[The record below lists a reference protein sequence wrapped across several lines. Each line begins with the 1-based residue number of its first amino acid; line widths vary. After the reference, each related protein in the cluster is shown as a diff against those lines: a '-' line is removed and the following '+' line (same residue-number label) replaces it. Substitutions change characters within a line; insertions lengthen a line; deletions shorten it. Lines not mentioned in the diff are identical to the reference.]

1 MHKKK
6 ALHSRNRHHERYDL
20 QELTKDCPELG
31 QFVVLNKFRQE
42 SIDFSNPDAVKALN
56 RAILKNFYGVLNWDI
71 PPDYLC
77 PPIPGRADY
86 IHNIADLLASYNDN
100 RVPRGKSVRVL
111 DIGVGANCVHPLI
124 GQSEYGWS
132 FVGTDVDLMA
142 LDSARR
148 ILEANPGL
156 SESIQLRSQTS
167 PKKIFDGILE
177 SDEIFDLVICNP
189 PFHASLEEARRG
201 SVRKWQNLGKEKK
214 IGTAPVLNFGGK
226 GIELCCEGGEVGF
239 VRRMIKESTRIPLR
253 CLWFSTVLSKE
264 SHLPAIFSALDWAH
278 VVDSYVL
285 EMTHGQKKSRIV
297 AWTFLDETQR
307 GVWVAQ
313 AGWSQKK

>member
-1 MHKKK
+1 MDKKK

-31 QFVVLNKFRQE
+31 QFVVRNKFQQE
-42 SIDFSNPDAVKALN
+42 SIDFSNPNAVKALN

-86 IHNIADLLASYNDN
+86 IHNIADLLASHNGDE
-100 RVPRGKSVRVL
+100 VPRGKSVRVL

-132 FVGTDVDLMA
+132 FVGTDIDPTA

-148 ILEANPGL
+148 IVDGNPGL
-156 SESIQLRSQTS
+156 SESIQLRSQAS
-167 PKKIFDGILE
+167 PKKIFAGILE
-177 SDEIFDLVICNP
+177 PDETFDLVICNP
-189 PFHASLEEARRG
+189 PFHASLEEARQG

-214 IGTAPVLNFGGK
+214 EGTRPVLNFGGK
-226 GIELCCEGGEVGF
+226 GVELCCEGGEVGF
-239 VRRMIKESTRIPLR
+239 VRRMIKESAQIPLR
-253 CLWFSTVLSKE
+253 CFWFSTILSRE
-264 SHLPAIFSALDWAH
+264 SHLPAIFNALEWAH
-278 VVDSYVL
+278 VVDSRVL

-297 AWTFLDETQR
+297 AWTFLDEAQR
-307 GVWVAQ
+307 DAWVAQ
-313 AGWSQKK
+313 AGWSREK

>member
-1 MHKKK
+1 MDKKK
-6 ALHSRNRHHERYDL
+6 ALHTRNRHHERYDL

-31 QFVVLNKFRQE
+31 QFVVLNKFQQE

-56 RAILKNFYGVLNWDI
+56 RAILKNVYGVLNWDI

-86 IHNIADLLASYNDN
+86 IHNIADLLASHNGDV
-100 RVPRGKSVRVL
+100 VPRGKSVRVL

-132 FVGTDVDLMA
+132 FVGTDIDPTA

-148 ILEANPGL
+148 IVDGNPGL

-167 PKKIFDGILE
+167 PQKIFDGILE
-177 SDEIFDLVICNP
+177 SDETFDLVICNP
-189 PFHASLEEARRG
+189 PFHASLEEARQG

-214 IGTAPVLNFGGK
+214 VGTRPVLNFGGK
-226 GIELCCEGGEVGF
+226 GVELCCEGGEVGF
-239 VRRMIKESTRIPLR
+239 VRRMIKESAQIPLR
-253 CLWFSTVLSKE
+253 CFWFSTILSRE
-264 SHLPAIFSALDWAH
+264 SHLPAIFNALERAH

-297 AWTFLDETQR
+297 AWTFLDEAQR
-307 GVWVAQ
+307 DAWVDQ
-313 AGWSQKK
+313 AGWSRQK